1 MLLDNIK
8 AAMPDIRFTYQDPQG
23 QLAALPLLEPTIR
36 AAMALLSGYLA
47 FGGVA
52 DIEIVVDQTPTGR
65 FAAGGDSSFV
75 GRFNGIDL
83 WEPSLAAESRSGID
97 PDPERADISIYIDP
111 SGSFLSGLW
120 WDPDIAASLAGAVP
134 HDRTDAF
141 SVILHELLHG
151 LGIRGWRDASTAAL
165 PADYQSTWD
174 QYLTLADGKAYFSG
188 PATTALLGAPAEV
201 RLGGSQGGYHL
212 GHGPTPA
219 DSGQPWIAASVVNGY
234 FTLPGERY
242 LPGRLE
248 LAMLEDLGWLI
259 HATDLVDVVNQLDK
273 GAEGRYM
280 IGWDRAEQLSGSP
293 LADRIEGR
301 GGNDVIT
308 GGAGNDTL
316 DGGDGADVAVFA
328 GPRSAYTIR
337 QQGDTFEVRQGDS
350 IDTLAAI
357 ERLQFDDA
365 ALALATDVAASF
377 AFSLYRAAFNRA
389 PDAAGLGFW
398 LAQSDRGASPAGI
411 AQAFLASPEF
421 TQPAGDSAFL
431 HALYANAFARAPD
444 AASLQFWQSAL
455 DMGASRADVLAAIAG
470 SAEASAASLPAFAN
484 GIAYIPF
491 ALP

>member
-1 MLLDNIK
+1 MLLVNIK
-8 AAMPDIRFTYQDPQG
+8 VAMPEIRFTYQDPHG

-36 AAMALLSGYLA
+36 AAMALLSSYLV
-47 FGGVA
+47 FDGVA

-83 WEPSLAAESRSGID
+83 WEPSLAAESRSGTD
-97 PDPERADISIYIDP
+97 PDPSRADISIYIDP
-111 SGSFLSGLW
+111 AGSFLSGLW
-120 WDPDIAASLAGAVP
+120 WDPDIATTLGGVVP

-174 QYLTLADGKAYFSG
+174 QHITLANGKAYFSG
-188 PATTALLGAPAEV
+188 PATTALLGGPAEV

-219 DSGQPWIAASVVNGY
+219 DSGQPWIAGSVMNGY

-248 LAMLEDLGWLI
+248 LAMLKDVGWLI
-259 HATDLVDVVNQLDK
+259 RATNLVDVVNQLD
-273 GAEGRYM
+273 GEPG
-280 IGWDRAEQLSGSP
+280 SGIE
-293 LADRIEGR
+293 LALETDS
-301 GGNDVIT
+301 T
-308 GGAGNDTL
+308 
-316 DGGDGADVAVFA
+316 AVFA
-328 GPRSAYTIR
+328 Y
-337 QQGDTFEVRQGDS
+337 
-350 IDTLAAI
+350 
-357 ERLQFDDA
+357 
-365 ALALATDVAASF
+365 
-377 AFSLYRAAFNRA
+377 SLYRAAFDRA

-398 LAQSDRGASPAGI
+398 LAQAARGTSTTEI

-421 TQPAGDSAFL
+421 TAAPDDTAFI
-431 HALYANAFARAPD
+431 HALYGNAFARAPD
-444 AASLQFWQSAL
+444 AASLQFWQAAL

-470 SAEASAASLPAFAN
+470 SAEASAAMQPAFAN

-491 ALP
+491 TLP